1 MQMNHYLKTWRVIL
15 LCSCMGIF
23 AVIIVVK
30 YARLAFI
37 KEAPGFASTPIVER
51 GSIVDRNG
59 KALAVSTNFYHFGV
73 TPAAIKDIGEFA
85 RLVSPALHM
94 KENDI
99 VSTITNAPNSRFV
112 YVKKKIDQNT
122 YDELHKVCLANGYS
136 GSVRF
141 DRIPGRVYPE
151 NTLASQL
158 IGYMGND
165 GNGLSGIEYSMQST
179 LSPVVTPE
187 SPGDLKG
194 KNVYLTIDANL
205 QFKLEKIARE
215 AIENTQAESLM
226 LIAAEAKTG
235 EILSYISLPEAN
247 LNEYSASSQDARI
260 DRPATQ
266 SYEPGSVFKIFS
278 VATFFDAGLI
288 SENDIFNCD
297 GIYKRRTNAGETIVI
312 TCLDH
317 HGWISARDALK
328 YSCNDALAQ
337 MSEKIES
344 EQFLAKI
351 RSLGFGSRTGVELP
365 GETTGSVRK
374 TSDRLWSARSKPT
387 IAIGQ
392 EISVSALQMVQAATA
407 LANDG
412 VPVQLTFISKIT
424 SHDGAEV
431 FTHTPVLKDA
441 VFKKYTANYLLQCM
455 ETVARSGTGTR
466 ANLRDVAIGVK
477 TGTAQMADHVHGG
490 YSKTDFLSNC
500 IAIFPIE
507 NPEIILYIV
516 IEKAKG
522 ENYAGRIVAPVIGE
536 AASIIIDHL
545 GMSRGGAA
553 SLSHPGY
560 VNISGIQP
568 AIIEEVMPDLRG
580 TPKRDLLPLLSRP
593 DIQVKIN
600 GDGWVISQNP
610 PPGTA
615 ITENMEIEFY
625 LE

>member
-1 MQMNHYLKTWRVIL
+1 MNHYLRKWRVIF
-15 LCSCMGIF
+15 LCTLMAIF
-23 AVIIVVK
+23 AVVILVK
-30 YARLAFI
+30 YTKLAFVKNI
-37 KEAPGFASTPIVER
+37 QTFSSTPIVER

-73 TPAAIKDIGEFA
+73 TPSAIKDVSAFA
-85 RLVSPALHM
+85 QLVAPVLHQNAN
-94 KENDI
+94 EI
-99 VSTITNAPNSRFV
+99 VSTITDSSDARFV
-112 YVKKKIDQNT
+112 YIKKKIDQNS
-122 YDELHKVCLANGYS
+122 YEELQKLCSANGFA
-136 GSVRF
+136 GAVRF
-141 DRIPGRVYPE
+141 DRIPGRIYPE

-165 GNGLSGIEYSMQST
+165 GIGLSGIEYSMQST

-187 SPGDLKG
+187 NPGDLKG

-205 QFKLEKIARE
+205 QFKLEKIAHE
-215 AIENTQAESLM
+215 AIANTQAESLM

-235 EILSYISLPEAN
+235 EILSYISLPEVN
-247 LNEYSASSQDARI
+247 LNEYGRASQAERI

-278 VATFFDAGLI
+278 VASFLDEGVITE
-288 SENDIFNCD
+288 SDIFNCD
-297 GIYKRRTNAGETIVI
+297 GIYKRTTNSGETIVI

-344 EQFLAKI
+344 EVFLSKI

-365 GETTGSVRK
+365 GETTGSVRS

-407 LANDG
+407 LANEG
-412 VPVQLTFISKIT
+412 VPVQLTFISRIT
-424 SHDGAEV
+424 SHDGSEV
-431 FTHTPVLKDA
+431 FVHAPVLKDP
-441 VFKKYTANYLLQCM
+441 VFKKSTANYLLSCM

-466 ANLRDVAIGVK
+466 ANLSDVSIGVK

-507 NPEIILYIV
+507 KPEIILYIV

-536 AASIIIDHL
+536 AASVIIDHL

-553 SLSHPGY
+553 SLAHPGY
-560 VNISGIQP
+560 ISIMDAQQISVAG
-568 AIIEEVMPDLRG
+568 EVPDFTG
-580 TPKRDLLPLLSRP
+580 KSKRELLSLLTRP

-600 GDGWVISQNP
+600 GDGWVVSQNP
-610 PPGTA
+610 PPGTPV
-615 ITENMEIEFY
+615 TENMEIELF